1 MPKPTTKSQLIEA
14 AQKEYD
20 ALEKLIAPLTVDQ
33 MTHPP
38 AAGEW
43 SIKDVL
49 AHLYEWQQMFFRWYE
64 AGLRGEMPA
73 VPAEGYKWSQLPALN
88 QHIYETYRDLPLDKA
103 LRLLCQ
109 SHAKTMSLLESL
121 PEADLFQRG
130 KYPWMNQNS
139 LAAFINAN
147 AGAHYRWARA
157 EIRTRLKTK

>member
-20 ALEKLIAPLTVDQ
+20 ILEKLIAPLTADQ
-33 MTHPP
+33 MTCPP

-64 AGLRGEMPA
+64 AGVRGEMPA

-88 QHIYETYRDLPLDKA
+88 QHIYETYRDLPLEDA
-103 LRLLCQ
+103 LRQ
-109 SHAKTMSLLESL
+109 WRESHARTMALLESL

-130 KYPWMNQNS
+130 KYPWMNQNPLS
-139 LAAFINAN
+139 AYFNAN
-147 AGAHYRWARA
+147 MAAHYHWARG
-157 EIRTRLKTK
+157 EIRLRVKA